1 MMTAQNLAQQY
12 EIEETDV
19 DRYAVLAGVG
29 KHEEYDD
36 EQEVLIS
43 FAIILDKFGIR
54 EDRIRICCT
63 SPSRFPEMVLQ
74 EQAECTSKTR
84 SETLNGMLDCVDEDW
99 SGTLCEINDAVML
112 LEFQLETADGVAFGP
127 YPWMSMLMIAG
138 ISLAVALLLK
148 PHIQALFERVLSEFL
163 K

>member
-1 MMTAQNLAQQY
+1 MTAQDLAQRY
-12 EIEETDV
+12 KTEENDV
-19 DRYAVLAGVG
+19 NRCAVLAGVG
-29 KHEEYDD
+29 MLGEYDK

-43 FAIILDKFGIR
+43 FAIMLNKFGLQ

-99 SGTLCEINDAVML
+99 SGTLYEIDDAVML
-112 LEFQLETADGVAFGP
+112 LEYQLETADGVAFGP

>member
-1 MMTAQNLAQQY
+1 MTAQDLAQRY
-12 EIEETDV
+12 KTEESDV
-19 DRYAVLAGVG
+19 NRCAVLAGVG
-29 KHEEYDD
+29 MLGEYDK

-43 FAIILDKFGIR
+43 FAIMLNKFGLR

-99 SGTLCEINDAVML
+99 SGTLYEIDDAVML
-112 LEFQLETADGVAFGP
+112 LEYQLETADGVAFGP